1 MIKPAEPGAILPEEA
16 ATASRSRFHHV
27 GYIVPS
33 IAEYAPGFQSA
44 LFLGWDGVIVHDPL
58 QMVRV
63 TFLPANLPAETTIEL
78 VEPAGPRSPVL
89 KFLESG
95 GGIHHVC
102 YEVADLKA
110 QLAEARAAGHTM
122 VRVPMPAPAFGGRYI
137 AWVRTPAGV
146 LVEYLQR

>member
-1 MIKPAEPGAILPEEA
+1 MSDPISG
-16 ATASRSRFHHV
+16 RFHHT
-27 GYIVPS
+27 GYVVPS
-33 IAEYAPGFQSA
+33 IADCVAGFQSA
-44 LFLGWDGVIVHDPL
+44 LSLDWDGVIVHDPL

-63 TFLPANLPAETTIEL
+63 TFLPANRSDCTTVEL

-102 YEVADLKA
+102 FEVEDLKA
-110 QLAEARAAGHTM
+110 QLAEARRAGHSI
-122 VRVPMPAPAFGGRYI
+122 VRVPMPAPAFGGRCI
-137 AWVRTPAGV
+137 AWIRTSSGV

>member
-1 MIKPAEPGAILPEEA
+1 VPLPDNS
-16 ATASRSRFHHV
+16 TGRSRFHHT
-27 GYIVPS
+27 GYVVPS
-33 IAEYAPGFQSA
+33 IAGSIAEFQSA
-44 LFLGWDGVIVHDPL
+44 LFLDWDGVIVHDPL

-63 TFLPANLPAETTIEL
+63 TFLRANLPDRTTIEL

-102 YEVADLKA
+102 FEVEDLKT

-122 VRVPMPAPAFGGRYI
+122 VRVPMPAPAFGGRRI
-137 AWVRTPAGV
+137 AWVRTPSSL